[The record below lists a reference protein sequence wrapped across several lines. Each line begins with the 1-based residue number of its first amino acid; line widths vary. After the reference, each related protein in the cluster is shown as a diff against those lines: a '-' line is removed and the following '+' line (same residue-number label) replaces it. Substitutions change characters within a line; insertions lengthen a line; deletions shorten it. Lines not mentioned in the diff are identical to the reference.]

1 MPLKFFIIA
10 IVVGVS
16 VLAFFYGK
24 RKLRNRRLRQLAAA
38 PFPDEWEK
46 ILKKNVGLYKYLPDT
61 LKEQLHTD
69 IKIFVNEKRFEG
81 LGGLEM
87 TDEIRVTIAAE
98 ASMLLLNR
106 QNRDY
111 PGLSSILVYPSAY
124 VAKQNTAVGGGA
136 YIEGRS
142 VRLGESWQHG
152 SVVLA
157 WDYVRQGAVNPEDG
171 HNVVLHEFAHQLD
184 QEDGISDGAP
194 ILENRSG
201 YAAWARI
208 LSMEY
213 ERLQSSIE
221 HHKKRVMDDYGA
233 TSPAEFFAVATETF
247 FEKPRQLKKKSPDLY
262 AELKDF
268 YKVDPVE
275 WLRGDA

>member
-1 MPLKFFIIA
+1 MPLEIFIIA
-10 IVVGVS
+10 IVVAAS
-16 VLAFFYGK
+16 VPAFLIAK
-24 RKLRNRRLRQLAAA
+24 RALRKRRLVRWAAI
-38 PFPDEWEK
+38 PFPEEWEK
-46 ILKKNVGLYKYLPDT
+46 VLERNVGLYRHLPDT
-61 LKEQLHTD
+61 LKEQLHND
-69 IKIFVNEKRFEG
+69 IKIFVNEKHFEG
-81 LGGLEM
+81 LGGLEI

-106 QNRDY
+106 ENRDY

-124 VAKQNTAVGGGA
+124 VAKQNTVIGGGA
-136 YIEGRS
+136 HIEGRS

-157 WDYVRQGAVNPEDG
+157 WDYVRQGAVNSEDG

-194 ILENRSG
+194 VLENRWS
-201 YAAWARI
+201 YAVWALIMSR
-208 LSMEY
+208 EY
-213 ERLQSSIE
+213 ERLRSSVE
-221 HHKKRVMDDYGA
+221 RHKKGVMDGYGA
-233 TSPAEFFAVATETF
+233 TNPAEFFAVATETF
-247 FEKPRQLKKKSPDLY
+247 FEKPLQLKKKAPDLY

-275 WLRGDA
+275 WLQRNP

>member
-1 MPLKFFIIA
+1 M
-10 IVVGVS
+10 
-16 VLAFFYGK
+16 
-24 RKLRNRRLRQLAAA
+24 AAM
-38 PFPDEWEK
+38 PFPEEWEK
-46 ILKKNVGLYKYLPDT
+46 IIEKNVGLYHYLPGT
-61 LKEQLHTD
+61 LKEQLRND
-69 IKIFVNEKRFEG
+69 IKIFVSEKHFEG
-81 LGGLEM
+81 LDGLEM

-106 QNRDY
+106 ENRDY

-124 VAKQNTAVGGGA
+124 VAKQNTVIGGGA

-157 WDYVRQGAVNPEDG
+157 WDYVRQGAVNSEDG
-171 HNVVLHEFAHQLD
+171 HNVVRHEFAHQLD

-194 ILENRSG
+194 VLENRWS
-201 YAAWARI
+201 YAVWALI
-208 LSMEY
+208 MSKEY
-213 ERLQSSIE
+213 ERLRSSVE
-221 HHKKRVMDDYGA
+221 RHKKGVMDDYGA
-233 TSPAEFFAVATETF
+233 TNPAEFFAVATETF

-262 AELKDF
+262 AELKSF

-275 WLRGDA
+275 WLQVNP